1 MEFRNVRADEIECR
15 VGSVSKTGEG
25 FSLLLYK
32 DARTDQNILDETV
45 GAMNWQKH
53 YELIDGQLFCT
64 IEIWDSEKKQWV
76 GKQDVGI
83 ESNTEAEK
91 GRASDAQKRSGFA
104 WGIGREL
111 YTAPFIWISEG
122 DPKQDKFIVETI
134 EIVDKKI
141 VALTIINKKTK
152 EVVYS
157 FGGKAA
163 KTTKKSATKKVE
175 TKAEAPKEEAP
186 KAETTAKKRSVGEF
200 PSWIE
205 ILKICKAENL
215 DARQIAKMYGLTGKT
230 PEPVFDEALADLKA
244 SLEADRKGE

>member
-15 VGSVSKTGEG
+15 VGSVSKTGNG

-122 DPKQDKFIVETI
+122 DPKKDKFIVDSI

-141 VALTIINKKTK
+141 TALAIANAKTK
-152 EVVYS
+152 EIVYT
-157 FGGKAA
+157 FGKVGKKA
-163 KTTKKSATKKVE
+163 TTKKTEKVE
-175 TKAEAPKEEAP
+175 PQKVAKEETPKSDMPTKDRFGALLKMLNFSKEEKIQMCQMYRLTAQSTDEDFAEAVKNLEEEFADKIAELEG
-186 KAETTAKKRSVGEF
+186 KAVG
-200 PSWIE
+200 
-205 ILKICKAENL
+205 
-215 DARQIAKMYGLTGKT
+215 
-230 PEPVFDEALADLKA
+230 
-244 SLEADRKGE
+244 